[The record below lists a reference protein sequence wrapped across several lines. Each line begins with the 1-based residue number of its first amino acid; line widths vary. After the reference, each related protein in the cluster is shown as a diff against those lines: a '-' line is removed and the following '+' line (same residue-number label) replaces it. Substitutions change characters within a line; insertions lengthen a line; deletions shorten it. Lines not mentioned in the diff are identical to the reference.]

1 MFGEFERASL
11 VAGRGLALGT
21 LFDRLARIHGRHT
34 VAEEQGARASRINY
48 RQAADRV
55 ALFAGGIGAR
65 IAPGE
70 PVVIAAPNGY
80 DFLLLCL
87 AASRAG
93 GVAVPVNPKMRPDE
107 VDHVIAHSG
116 ARLVIQHA
124 DEVAGDEPLAAVPSK
139 PRDVAAIFYTSGTT
153 GKPKGARLTHAGLL
167 GQVTGAAM
175 WPRRLHRD
183 EAVVGLP
190 VAHIMG
196 FVVLLSLAAAGI
208 PVYFLPRFR
217 PDSTLDAIESRRATV
232 FIGVPA
238 MYRMMLEAGAEQRDL
253 RSVRLWASGADV
265 MPAELAKKFKRMGAM
280 VTLPFLDSSL
290 GEAAFA
296 EGYGMVEGGGGVAAK
311 ISPPYLDFPLGDAV
325 GLPLPRHR
333 LKVVGENGRTV
344 PPGGVGEL
352 WVKGP
357 GVLEGYHDDRAATDD
372 VLTSDGWLRT
382 GDLARRGPLG
392 TVVFAGRSKDVIK
405 HGGYS
410 VFAVEVEQALEEHPG
425 IAEAAVIGIPD
436 DTKGEVPVAVV
447 RRQPGSDVTDEQVLA
462 WARGRLSDYKCPV
475 AVRIVDELPRTG
487 TDKVQKA
494 QLRVL
499 FGDSV
504 VDGGEGVVPA
514 RKSTTT

>member
-1 MFGEFERASL
+1 MTLRGELERASL

-48 RQAADRV
+48 RQAAERI
-55 ALFAGGIGAR
+55 AILASGIGAR
-65 IAPGE
+65 IEPGE

-80 DFLLLCL
+80 EFLLLCM

-116 ARLVIQHA
+116 ARLIVHHA
-124 DEVAGDEPLAAVPSK
+124 DEVAGDEPIAAVAAK

-153 GKPKGARLTHAGLL
+153 GKPKGARLTHGGLL
-167 GQVTGAAM
+167 GQVTSAAL

-196 FVVLLSLAAAGI
+196 FVVLLSLAAAGV

-217 PDSTLDAIESRRATV
+217 PDTTLDAIESRRATV

-280 VTLPFLDSSL
+280 VTLPFLDSSVGRPLSPRATGWSRRRRRRRQDLTAVPRLPSRRRRRTATAASPAEGRRREREDGAPGRSRRAL
-290 GEAAFA
+290 GE
-296 EGYGMVEGGGGVAAK
+296 GPRRPRG
-311 ISPPYLDFPLGDAV
+311 ISRRSR
-325 GLPLPRHR
+325 RH
-333 LKVVGENGRTV
+333 
-344 PPGGVGEL
+344 
-352 WVKGP
+352 
-357 GVLEGYHDDRAATDD
+357 
-372 VLTSDGWLRT
+372 
-382 GDLARRGPLG
+382 
-392 TVVFAGRSKDVIK
+392 
-405 HGGYS
+405 
-410 VFAVEVEQALEEHPG
+410 
-425 IAEAAVIGIPD
+425 
-436 DTKGEVPVAVV
+436 
-447 RRQPGSDVTDEQVLA
+447 
-462 WARGRLSDYKCPV
+462 
-475 AVRIVDELPRTG
+475 
-487 TDKVQKA
+487 
-494 QLRVL
+494 
-499 FGDSV
+499 
-504 VDGGEGVVPA
+504 
-514 RKSTTT
+514 